1 MGERCSYVMWPG
13 YHSKVASYSVY
24 IILYNIA
31 IANFTVYTKIKVA
44 NIAILV
50 LIIIKLIVY

>member
-1 MGERCSYVMWPG
+1 MGERCSYVMWLG
-13 YHSKVASYSVY
+13 YHSKVASY

-50 LIIIKLIVY
+50 LVIIKLIVY